1 MKKLDKVFLWLALI
15 LVAYAVF
22 SRFYGA
28 PSIAMKQFRS
38 VSILLLAN
46 TSLLM
51 AILVKKS

>member
-1 MKKLDKVFLWLALI
+1 MKNLDKVFLWLALLLI
-15 LVAYAVF
+15 AYAVF

-28 PSIAMKQFRS
+28 PSIALKQFRS
-38 VSILLLAN
+38 VSVLLLAN